1 MNKYK
6 FSEISV
12 GMEKEFLQ
20 TIDEVQMQKFL
31 QISNDTNPLHSDKD
45 YAVSKGFDG
54 KVAYG
59 LLSSAFY
66 STLVGVYLPGKYAI
80 MHGINIS
87 FVKPVYIS
95 DRLSVY
101 GRVNYINDAFRQ
113 IEIKAK
119 ITNQHNDKVSTALIK
134 VGLIDE

>member
-1 MNKYK
+1 MNEYT
-6 FSEISV
+6 FSEICV
-12 GMEKEFLQ
+12 GLEKEFLQ
-20 TIDEVQMQKFL
+20 TIDEGQMQKFL

-45 YAVSKGFDG
+45 YAISKGFED
-54 KVAYG
+54 KVAFG

-66 STLVGVYLPGKYAI
+66 STLIGVYLPGKYAI

-87 FVKPVYIS
+87 FVKPVYAG
-95 DRLSVY
+95 DRLRVY
-101 GRVNYINDAFRQ
+101 GRVNYINVSYKQ

-119 ITNQHNDKVSTALIK
+119 ITNQHKDKVSTALIK